1 MVLVHSYI
9 IAVIFFVICMT
20 CWGSWPN
27 TQKLVAKTWRSEL
40 FYIDFITGLLL
51 TAIIGAFTVGSL
63 GSEGRTFLQDL
74 SQADS
79 SSIIY
84 SLLGGIVW
92 NLGNLLLVAAIATAG
107 MSVGFPIGG
116 GIAWILGIMFNLI
129 LELIAKKP
137 QSNVGMLFIGVAFII
152 AAIYLSA
159 RSYGRLAK
167 EQKKTPA
174 KGILLSVGAGLAI
187 AFFYALVVKSMDPVL
202 VAGGSGT
209 LTPFSGAFFFAAGA
223 FISTPVFNIVNWRYP
238 VEGERVRVRE
248 YFKGSAYTHIIGMF
262 GGVIWMS
269 GMILSFMAVGAAG
282 PAISYSLSNAAPV
295 AAILWGVFI
304 WKEFKGAPKGTN
316 TLLSAMFIFF
326 LIGLVIITLSKTL

>member
-1 MVLVHSYI
+1 MVLVHNYI
-9 IAVIFFVICMT
+9 IAVIFFILCMI

-40 FYIDFITGLLL
+40 FYIDFVIGLLL

-74 SQADS
+74 SHADS
-79 SSIIY
+79 SSIIF
-84 SLLGGIVW
+84 SMLGGIVW
-92 NLGNLLLVAAIATAG
+92 NLGNILLVAAISIAG

-116 GIAWILGIMFNLI
+116 GIAWILGILFNLI
-129 LELIAKKP
+129 LELIASKP
-137 QSNVGMLFIGVAFII
+137 QSNMGMLLIGVVIII
-152 AAIYLSA
+152 AAIFLSG

-174 KGILLSVGAGLAI
+174 KGILLSIGAGLAI
-187 AFFYALVVKSMDPVL
+187 AFFYGLVIKSMDPGL
-202 VAGGSGT
+202 VVGGNGT
-209 LTPFSGAFFFAAGA
+209 LTPFSGVFFFAVGVV
-223 FISTPVFNIVNWRYP
+223 ISTPIYNLVTWRYP
-238 VEGERVRVRE
+238 VEGEPVYIKE
-248 YFKGSAYTHIIGMF
+248 YFKGNFYTHVIGML
-262 GGVIWMS
+262 GGVIWMA

-316 TLLSAMFIFF
+316 WLLTIMFILF
-326 LIGLVIITLSKTL
+326 LTGLVVITLSKTL